1 MNRRNPNWP
10 NPDYPLQVSP
20 EDYERQ
26 VQQWV
31 IEASRVEGRSIRWD
45 HRELV
50 KGNGGDY
57 QIDVYGELDILGGAA
72 IKLLVECKRTRR
84 PVEREEMLAFAM
96 KLQDTSSHK
105 GMMFSTAG
113 YQSGAIQFAASR
125 GIAAITF
132 VDGQPKYETKSRSQ
146 SQPPHYRSAT
156 LKYGGWF
163 MTIEETGARSRWL
176 DSKLL
181 APVVE
186 WIRCCPDGPHS
197 NDGD

>member
-1 MNRRNPNWP
+1 M
-10 NPDYPLQVSP
+10 
-20 EDYERQ
+20 
-26 VQQWV
+26 
-31 IEASRVEGRSIRWD
+31 IEASAAEGRSIRWD

-132 VDGQPKYETKSRSQ
+132 VDGQPKYETKLRSQ
-146 SQPPHYRSAT
+146 SQPPYVSTAN
-156 LKYGGWF
+156 LEYGGWF
-163 MTIEETGARSRWL
+163 MTMEETGVRSRWL

-181 APVVE
+181 DPIVE
-186 WIRCCPDGPHS
+186 WILEDIDGPR
-197 NDGD
+197 NTNGD